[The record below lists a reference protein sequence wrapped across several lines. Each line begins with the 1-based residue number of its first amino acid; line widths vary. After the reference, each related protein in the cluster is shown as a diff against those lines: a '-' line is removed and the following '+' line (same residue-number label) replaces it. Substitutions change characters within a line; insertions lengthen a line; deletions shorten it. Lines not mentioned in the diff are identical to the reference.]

1 MHKSQ
6 QENGAKIVFIPSA
19 TYNILL
25 FLSRNI
31 VVSVTIQSA
40 AHSRALDNTQ
50 LKPAECEMVFGS
62 K

>member
-40 AHSRALDNTQ
+40 AHSRALDNT
-50 LKPAECEMVFGS
+50 
-62 K
+62 

>member
-1 MHKSQ
+1 MHNSR
-6 QENGAKIVFIPSA
+6 QENGAKNVFISSA

-40 AHSRALDNTQ
+40 AHSPALDNT
-50 LKPAECEMVFGS
+50 
-62 K
+62 